1 MPIFEFYCQ
10 SCHTIYS
17 FFASPSRVGNPA
29 SCPQCGNCELE
40 RKPSRFA
47 TPKARDQDEDQDQ
60 AFAAVDETK
69 LEQAFETLAVE
80 AERMG
85 EDEDPRAMGRLM
97 RSFSR
102 MTGIEL
108 GERMEDMVH
117 RLEAGEDPDALESEM
132 MSEEPG
138 DDSAEAFF
146 RVKRALRRRAAPRVD
161 EELYFL

>member
-1 MPIFEFYCQ
+1 MPIFEFYCRD
-10 SCHTIYS
+10 CHTIYS
-17 FFASPSRVGNPA
+17 FFASPGRMGQRA
-29 SCPQCGNCELE
+29 ACPRCGNQELE

-47 TPKARDQDEDQDQ
+47 TLKARDADEAADD
-60 AFAAVDETK
+60 AFSGVDESR
-69 LEQAFETLAVE
+69 LEQAFESLAVE

-97 RSFSR
+97 RRFSH

-117 RLEAGEDPDALESEM
+117 RLEAGEDADHLEAEM
-132 MSEEPG
+132 MSEG
-138 DDSAEAFF
+138 ADDDTADAFF
-146 RVKRALRRRAAPRVD
+146 RVKRALTRRAAPRVD